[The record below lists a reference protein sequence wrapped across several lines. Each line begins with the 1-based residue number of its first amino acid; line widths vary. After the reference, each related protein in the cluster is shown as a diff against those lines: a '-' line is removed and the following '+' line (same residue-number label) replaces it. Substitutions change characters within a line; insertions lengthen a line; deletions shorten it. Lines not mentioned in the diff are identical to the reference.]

1 MQFSSIVSSRAA
13 PGALAFIL
21 VVVFT
26 MFASIA
32 FDPRLM
38 WDAATERETSRIDPA
53 PQPLVASNLPLSEH

>member
-1 MQFSSIVSSRAA
+1 MDPFTIAVFVPLMHFDSLVSSQAA
-13 PGALAFIL
+13 PGATPFIL

-38 WDAATERETSRIDPA
+38 WDAAE
-53 PQPLVASNLPLSEH
+53 EHHDE